1 MNSRSRKNVNATTS
15 DAGGDAAAA
24 AAAGAEALGRE
35 HERLLDPEEGQMAP
49 DECDEAPEVILV
61 PTYLAELLESDY
73 GWTFPKKLG
82 I

>member
-24 AAAGAEALGRE
+24 AAGAEALGLE

-49 DECDEAPEVILV
+49 DEYDEAPEVILV
-61 PTYLAELLESDY
+61 PTYLAELLERDY